1 MSTTTKERV
10 VIIGASDKPD
20 RYSNKAQL
28 LLQKHGHE
36 VVPVNPGLSNIEG
49 IPVTRDLAEVT
60 GAVDTVTMYVAPKIS
75 NDLAD
80 KLIALKPRRV
90 IFNPG
95 SENPALQSTLTV
107 AGIET
112 LEACTL
118 VLLRTGQY

>member
-1 MSTTTKERV
+1 MSTTKERV
-10 VIIGASDKPD
+10 IIIGASDKPD
-20 RYSNKAQL
+20 RYSHKALL

-36 VVPVNPGLSNIEG
+36 VVPVNPGLVSIES
-49 IPVTRDLAEVT
+49 IPVTRDLAEVA

-75 NDLAD
+75 SDLAD

-95 SENPALQSTLTV
+95 SENPALQSTLAA

-112 LEACTL
+112 QDACTL